1 MFSRI
6 EFASGSDRAGVTG
19 EALLPPASDDDGRFE
34 IHELIGAPVASPLVF
49 LSGCETGVGAAWST
63 SFTRGDDYA
72 TLSQA
77 FLYAGAGSVIAT
89 LWPVQDEGAA
99 AFAGRFYAELALHS
113 ARESLVLAQ
122 RAMLADERYRHPYYW
137 AAYRLS
143 GDGDTRVS
151 AQNTVRLSV
160 SSFGYRRTQ
169 AGSP

>member
-6 EFASGSDRAGVTG
+6 EFAPAARRAAVTG
-19 EALLPPASDDDGRFE
+19 GATLARASDDDGRFE
-34 IHELIGAPVASPLVF
+34 IHELIGTPVASPLVF

-63 SFTRGDDYA
+63 SFARGDDFA

-77 FLYAGAGSVIAT
+77 FLYAGAGNVIAT

-160 SSFGYRRTQ
+160 SSIGYRLTR
-169 AGSP
+169 AGST